1 MNKVFEMGG
10 DLITQ
15 DLTNKFISSIGE
27 YQKQEDGEKF
37 RESTIKT
44 YIKVLKKNPNI
55 PESHMQVIA
64 WIMGEYG
71 PDMPDSDKIDQI
83 IEELCN

>member
-37 RESTIKT
+37 RESKR
-44 YIKVLKKNPNI
+44 YARGNLLAKNPNKRK
-55 PESHMQVIA
+55 SHRHHVA
-64 WIMGEYG
+64 K
-71 PDMPDSDKIDQI
+71 DKV
-83 IEELCN
+83 